1 MTLEEFRA
9 DIRGGIPATIPPAR
23 EYDGT
28 VNHAP
33 RRKHIPKCF
42 HSGVLP

>member
-9 DIRGGIPATIPPAR
+9 DIRGGIPAEIPAAQ
-23 EYDGT
+23 EYDTT

-33 RRKHIPKCF
+33 RRKHILTPE
-42 HSGVLP
+42 